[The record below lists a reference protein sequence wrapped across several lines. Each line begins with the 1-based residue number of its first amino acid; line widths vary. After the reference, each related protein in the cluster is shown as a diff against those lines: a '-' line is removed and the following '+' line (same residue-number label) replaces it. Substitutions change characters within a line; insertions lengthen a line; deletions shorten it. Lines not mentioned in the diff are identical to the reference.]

1 MKSSPAP
8 HEKLTEEQ
16 IKDIIIRLE
25 SIHHNMSMQMKIY
38 MEMFEE
44 NISKLTHHYFP
55 ERFSIAEV
63 SMGELTEIFSKSYGN
78 DFDKFMSPPRRMTRP
93 EVNDA

>member
-1 MKSSPAP
+1 MKSYPAP

-16 IKDIIIRLE
+16 IKDIIIGLE
-25 SIHHNMSMQMKIY
+25 SIHRNMSMQMKIY

-63 SMGELTEIFSKSYGN
+63 SMGELTEMFSKDQGREN
-78 DFDKFMSPPRRMTRP
+78 TKRKIK
-93 EVNDA
+93 